1 MALAPSPQRVA
12 ASTIDSTR
20 TAASVIDG
28 ARRMTARLGDRSS
41 EIETA
46 RRLPVDLLDEL
57 VAAGCF
63 RILLPRTHGGVG
75 ATLVEALEM
84 YEVLAT
90 ADASTGW
97 TVMIGSTGWC
107 DLAGLP
113 RPTFDELFAPSA
125 DVIVAGVFAP
135 SGSITEIDGAYE
147 LTGRW
152 AFASG
157 CEHATYFF
165 ANAIEGFADGHP
177 LMRAS
182 VLDVNEVTIE
192 DTWDPIGLRGTGS
205 HHVSVTGAMVPPERT
220 FVPLEDVPCVDV
232 PIVRIPTPA
241 VFALGIAAV
250 AIGTAQ
256 GALDDVVELAQ
267 EKLPLLAPTTLATHE
282 QFQDGLARADARL
295 GAGRSLLVGVAR
307 QLWAS
312 AETGA
317 SPSLE
322 DRARARA
329 AAAWATDAALDVTE
343 FAYRAA
349 GGGAVSRGSSLQR
362 RLRDVHAITQH
373 FLVRPDTFVAAG
385 AILAGQGLSL
395 PVF

>member
-1 MALAPSPQRVA
+1 M
-12 ASTIDSTR
+12 TMIDSTH
-20 TAASVIDG
+20 TAASVIGD
-28 ARRMTARLGDRSS
+28 ARRIAAGLGDRSA

-46 RRLPVDLLDEL
+46 RRLPPDVLDDL

-63 RILLPRTHGGVG
+63 RILLPPTHGGVG
-75 ATLVEALEM
+75 ATLAEALEL
-84 YEVLAT
+84 YEILAT
-90 ADASTGW
+90 GDASVGW
-97 TVMIGSTGWC
+97 TVMIGATGWC

-113 RPTFDELFAPSA
+113 RSTFDELFAPSA

-152 AFASG
+152 SFASG

-182 VLDVNEVTIE
+182 VLDATDVTIE

-205 HHVSVTGAMVPPERT
+205 HHVNVTGAIVSPVRT
-220 FVPLEDVPCVDV
+220 LVPLVDVPCVDV

-241 VFALGIAAV
+241 LFALGIAAV
-250 AIGTAQ
+250 AVGTARA
-256 GALDDVVELAQ
+256 ALDDVVELAQ
-267 EKLPLLAPTTLATHE
+267 AKVPLLAPGTLATNE
-282 QFQDGLARADARL
+282 LFQDGLARADARL
-295 GAGRSLLVGVAR
+295 AAARSLLVGVAQR
-307 QLWAS
+307 LWAS
-312 AETGA
+312 AERGG
-317 SPSLE
+317 SPTLE

-329 AAAWATDAALDVTE
+329 AAAWATDAALDLTE

-349 GGGAVSRGSSLQR
+349 GGGAVDRGSSLQR
-362 RLRDVHAITQH
+362 RLRDLHAITQH

-385 AILAGQGLSL
+385 AILAGQDLTL

>member
-1 MALAPSPQRVA
+1 L
-12 ASTIDSTR
+12 
-20 TAASVIDG
+20 
-28 ARRMTARLGDRSS
+28 
-41 EIETA
+41 
-46 RRLPVDLLDEL
+46 
-57 VAAGCF
+57 
-63 RILLPRTHGGVG
+63 
-75 ATLVEALEM
+75 
-84 YEVLAT
+84 
-90 ADASTGW
+90 
-97 TVMIGSTGWC
+97 
-107 DLAGLP
+107 
-113 RPTFDELFAPSA
+113 
-125 DVIVAGVFAP
+125 
-135 SGSITEIDGAYE
+135 
-147 LTGRW
+147 
-152 AFASG
+152 
-157 CEHATYFF
+157 
-165 ANAIEGFADGHP
+165 
-177 LMRAS
+177 
-182 VLDVNEVTIE
+182 NEVTIE